1 MEFYDKLVLLIE
13 ERGITKNKLLT
24 DLNLNRNSFGNWQK
38 QGSKPRAETMERI
51 AEYFNVTAES
61 LSNDNVELE
70 YQPSAKKSFA
80 SKLRSYYQR
89 TVSLFGSYD
98 ITDEKLGRFSKLLNA
113 SITFLTNPSECEFN
127 PEKHSAGGHSGF
139 DYDAI
144 FDILELSDRCVDNDV
159 ARTVMIQISRVI
171 LYRVSKVKDAD
182 GNDFD
187 LYNCKYLLS
196 NKLNFLYTNKPCKDV
211 LLNYGLNFTEISAI
225 HQYTGLSYFYLFTGE
240 EKA

>member
-38 QGSKPRAETMERI
+38 QGSKPRAETMERL
-51 AEYFNVTAES
+51 AEYFNVTTES

-113 SITFLTNPSECEFN
+113 SITFLTNPSESEFN
-127 PEKHSAGGHSGF
+127 PEKHSAGEHSSF
-139 DYDAI
+139 DY
-144 FDILELSDRCVDNDV
+144 
-159 ARTVMIQISRVI
+159 
-171 LYRVSKVKDAD
+171 
-182 GNDFD
+182 
-187 LYNCKYLLS
+187 
-196 NKLNFLYTNKPCKDV
+196 
-211 LLNYGLNFTEISAI
+211 EIGRA
-225 HQYTGLSYFYLFTGE
+225 HV
-240 EKA
+240 

>member
-1 MEFYDKLVLLIE
+1 MEFYDKLALLIE

-38 QGSKPRAETMERI
+38 QGSKPRAETMERL

-89 TVSLFGSYD
+89 TVSLFGSYV
-98 ITDEKLGRFSKLLNA
+98 ITDDKLNSFSKLLNA
-113 SITFLTNPSECEFN
+113 SITFLTNPSECTFD
-127 PEKHSAGGHSGF
+127 PKRHSVGECSNL
-139 DYDAI
+139 DYDTM
-144 FDILELSDRCVDNDV
+144 FEILELSDRCVDNDV
-159 ARTVMIQISRVI
+159 AKTVMIQISRVI
-171 LYRVSKVKDAD
+171 LYRVSCAKDAD

-187 LYNCKYLLS
+187 LYGCKYLLG
-196 NKLNFLYTNKPCKDV
+196 NKLHFLYNNNPCKDV